1 MHDAH
6 LRLLIHLLLAGFL
19 LSGFAVGAYADESTA
34 LDDLKSQ
41 SSAPYVPGEV
51 IVKYKD
57 GTVAALAAEG
67 TGPVALKALGA
78 EVATDFSAEGLDN
91 LQALDITGPISV
103 KEAIAELENSPY
115 VAYAEPNY
123 IISLSLPETDP
134 AGSDEAGDFSALAFP
149 NDPKF
154 ADQWGLSNTGQ
165 TGGVSGADI
174 KALKGWEIAKGS
186 DTIVVA
192 VLDTGVDYTH
202 PDLAGNIWV
211 NPGEIPN
218 NGIDD
223 DGNGY
228 VDDVYGYDFIN
239 NDNDPMDDNGHGTHC
254 AGIIGAIGNNGIG
267 VAGVTW
273 KVKIMPLKFLRADGT
288 GDTAASLNAIAY
300 ARRMGADIISCSW
313 GGKAKSQ
320 ALGDAIASTNALFPC
335 AAGNEGSDND
345 KTPHYPSGFDL
356 PQIISV
362 AASDAKDGIPAF
374 SNYGA
379 TKVDVAAPGDWIMST
394 YPTSLG
400 HQYVKMKGTSM
411 ATPYVSGLAALL
423 LAKEPSLTPAK
434 LKARIMDTVDKLPA
448 FAGKT
453 VSGGRI
459 NVYKALGGGGSTP
472 GVIPIPGMSKPPRDL
487 NGDGR
492 YEDLNGNGRA
502 DYSDVVTFFKYMDWI
517 SKNEPVEAFD
527 FSGNGRIDFTDVVK
541 LFQSI

>member
-134 AGSDEAGDFSALAFP
+134 AGSDEAGDFSALTFP

>member
-1 MHDAH
+1 M
-6 LRLLIHLLLAGFL
+6 
-19 LSGFAVGAYADESTA
+19 
-34 LDDLKSQ
+34 
-41 SSAPYVPGEV
+41 
-51 IVKYKD
+51 
-57 GTVAALAAEG
+57 
-67 TGPVALKALGA
+67 
-78 EVATDFSAEGLDN
+78 
-91 LQALDITGPISV
+91 
-103 KEAIAELENSPY
+103 
-115 VAYAEPNY
+115 
-123 IISLSLPETDP
+123 
-134 AGSDEAGDFSALAFP
+134 
-149 NDPKF
+149 
-154 ADQWGLSNTGQ
+154 
-165 TGGVSGADI
+165 
-174 KALKGWEIAKGS
+174 
-186 DTIVVA
+186 
-192 VLDTGVDYTH
+192 DYTH

>member
-19 LSGFAVGAYADESTA
+19 LSGFAVGAYADESPA

-134 AGSDEAGDFSALAFP
+134 AGPDEAGDFSALAFP

-174 KALKGWEIAKGS
+174 KALKGWEITKGS

-202 PDLAGNIWV
+202 PDLAGNIWI

-254 AGIIGAIGNNGIG
+254 AGIIGALGNNGIG
-267 VAGVTW
+267 VAGVNW

-320 ALGDAIASTNALFPC
+320 ALRDAIASTNALFPC

-411 ATPYVSGLAALL
+411 ATPFVSGLAALL

-434 LKARIMDTVDKLPA
+434 LKARIMDTVDKLPG

>member
-134 AGSDEAGDFSALAFP
+134 AGPDEAGDFSALAFP

-174 KALKGWEIAKGS
+174 KALKGWEITKGS

-202 PDLAGNIWV
+202 PDLAGNIWI

-254 AGIIGAIGNNGIG
+254 AGIIGALGNNGIG
-267 VAGVTW
+267 VAGVNW

-320 ALGDAIASTNALFPC
+320 ALRDAIASTNALFPC

-411 ATPYVSGLAALL
+411 ATPFVSGLAALL

-434 LKARIMDTVDKLPA
+434 LKARIMDTVDKLPG

>member
-6 LRLLIHLLLAGFL
+6 LRIIIHLLLAGFL
-19 LSGFAVGAYADESTA
+19 LSGFAVGAYADESSA

-134 AGSDEAGDFSALAFP
+134 AGPDEAGDFSALAFP

-254 AGIIGAIGNNGIG
+254 AGIIGALGNNGIG
-267 VAGVTW
+267 VAGVNW

-320 ALGDAIASTNALFPC
+320 ALRDAIASTNALFPC

-411 ATPYVSGLAALL
+411 ATPFVSGLAALL

-434 LKARIMDTVDKLPA
+434 LKARIMDTVDKLPG